1 MNFLIQVMMRAL
13 QIIKSLKS
21 VTLVCVFDQAIYLKA
36 IEIKW
41 KEKQKFGNIIL
52 MIGMFHMLMMY
63 MHILSKRFSDAG
75 IRDILIQNG
84 TIAEGSVDKA
94 MCAKMYN
101 RGVRACKMVYKT
113 IVRKIFEEIGLN
125 DGNILDFD
133 ITNTTFDDI
142 WQDETL
148 TTKYNKFVDYHV
160 SMESGQPLQQFWMS
174 FLEMVKMLLN
184 MIYTLRAGEWLLLI
198 ECARLI
204 LSYTFGYDHVNYA
217 RYLTAMLGD
226 ML

>member
-1 MNFLIQVMMRAL
+1 MRAL

-21 VTLVCVFDQAIYLKA
+21 VMLVCVFDQAIYLKA

-94 MCAKMYN
+94 MCAKMYIRCQSMQNGVQNN
-101 RGVRACKMVYKT
+101 RQKNFR
-113 IVRKIFEEIGLN
+113 
-125 DGNILDFD
+125 
-133 ITNTTFDDI
+133 
-142 WQDETL
+142 
-148 TTKYNKFVDYHV
+148 
-160 SMESGQPLQQFWMS
+160 
-174 FLEMVKMLLN
+174 
-184 MIYTLRAGEWLLLI
+184 
-198 ECARLI
+198 
-204 LSYTFGYDHVNYA
+204 
-217 RYLTAMLGD
+217 GD
-226 ML
+226 WSE